1 MTKHLRLIMLS
12 LLAMIC
18 LGGYSQSKGPEV
30 TLDFSDY
37 KGNPWDISTS
47 SYCKETKTLTYGT
60 YTIILTPGESKGFM
74 LSNYK
79 GTGVLQMGNKN
90 ASITLPAFNFDVEKI
105 VVVTPSGVGN
115 KKVTQNVYVDE
126 VAVSTQTTG
135 CQSNKEYQIKE
146 EYQKSGNRYVIKVT
160 NGFLTYMSKIQIY
173 KKQGSG
179 KTATTLSFKDLVGKG
194 VTLINGKLTNGN
206 DFNGYTATEKDNVA
220 GTIAYAASGDGVA
233 TVDEKTGAVKVYPNV
248 FGTTTITATFTP
260 TYTEKYAES
269 TASYTVINERTPTTI
284 TFGSGVDNN
293 TFEVKDGE
301 IVETRVATVTPVEA
315 TGSIEY
321 NSSDE
326 AIAKVDAK
334 TGAITLGAKY
344 GTATITAKFVATGS
358 FADSEASY
366 SIKHVGDFVFYESFD
381 KCDGKGGNDGSFNRT
396 GTDKVECD
404 NTDGWKSTNASGAYK
419 CVKIGSGSSGG
430 SITTPSIAVSTTCR
444 LSFKAAAWN
453 GDNSTISVTI
463 SSGKLTYNNG
473 EPKQAITINPNDKEW
488 TDYSMIVS
496 GTNPFTVQ
504 FACSGKDN
512 RFFLDEVMVT
522 KVAPQEITL
531 DENSKNIVAAA
542 ENVNV
547 TLKRTFYKDG
557 EWNTLCLPFAVADA
571 KTAFD
576 GAELREVDTEK
587 SNGNTIV
594 FKEATAIE
602 AGKPY
607 LIKWANSSSD
617 AVNVEKK
624 FEGVTLVAAAT
635 PVVVKEGGISFNGF
649 YKMTAASELGGAS
662 VAAIGAG
669 NKLFKVTEGEMK
681 GFRAAFVLSSGA
693 KPSAFQVVIDGTATG
708 IEDLVI
714 DGVKANGRV
723 YNLNGQYVGNS
734 LNGLQPGL
742 YIQNGKKVVVK

>member
-47 SYCKETKTLTYGT
+47 YCKETKTYINGT
-60 YTIILTPGESKGFM
+60 YSIILTPGEEKGFM

-79 GTGVLQMGNKN
+79 GTGYLQMGKKN
-90 ASITLPAFNFDVEKI
+90 ASITLPPFNFDVEKI
-105 VVVTPSGVGN
+105 VVVAPPSGQGN
-115 KKVTQNVYVDE
+115 KSVTQNVYVDK

-135 CQSNKEYQIKE
+135 CQSKKEYQINE

-160 NGFLTYMSKIQIY
+160 NGYLTYMSKIQIY

-248 FGTTTITATFTP
+248 FGTTTITAKFTP
-260 TYTEKYAES
+260 TYAEKYAES

-284 TFGSGVDNN
+284 TFGSRVDNN

-315 TGSIEY
+315 TGSIVYE
-321 NSSDE
+321 SSDE
-326 AIAKVDAK
+326 AIAKVDAE

-344 GTATITAKFVATGS
+344 GTAVITAKFVATGS
-358 FADSEASY
+358 FANSEASY
-366 SIKHVGDFVFYESFD
+366 RIKHVGDFVFYESFD

-396 GTDKVECD
+396 ESDNVEYD
-404 NTDGWKSTNASGAYK
+404 NTVGWVSKTANGANK
-419 CVKIGSGSSGG
+419 CVKIGSRNKAGSV
-430 SITTPSIAVSTTCR
+430 TTPSIAVSTTCR
-444 LSFKAAAWN
+444 LSFKAASWE

-473 EPKQAITINPNDKEW
+473 EPTKTITIKPNDKEW

-496 GTNPFTVQ
+496 GTKSFTVE
-504 FACSGKDN
+504 FACPGGDN
-512 RFFLDEVMVT
+512 RFFLDEVMVI

-531 DENSKNIVAAA
+531 DENGDNNVEAA

-607 LIKWANSSSD
+607 LIKWANTSTE
-617 AVNVEKK
+617 AVDFEQK
-624 FEGVTLVAAAT
+624 FEGVTLVAAT
-635 PVVVKEGGISFNGF
+635 PVEVNEGGISFKGF
-649 YKMTAASELGGAS
+649 YKMTEASELGAS

-669 NKLFKVTEGEMK
+669 NKLFKVTSGEMK
-681 GFRAAFVLSSGA
+681 GFRAAFVLNSNA
-693 KPSAFQVVIDGTATG
+693 QPSAIKLVIDGTATG

-742 YIQNGKKVVVK
+742 YIQNGKKIVVK

>member
-18 LGGYSQSKGPEV
+18 MGGYSQSKGPEV

-37 KGNPWDISTS
+37 KGNPWKIPT
-47 SYCKETKTLTYGT
+47 SYCKDPKTFTNGT
-60 YTIILTPGESKGFM
+60 YTIILKPGESKGFM

-79 GTGVLQMGNKN
+79 STGVLQMGKTN

-105 VVVTPSGVGN
+105 VVVAPPSGLGN

-135 CQSNKEYQIKE
+135 CQSDKEYQIKE
-146 EYQKSGNRYVIKVT
+146 EYQKSGNRYVIKVA
-160 NGFLTYMSKIQIY
+160 NGYLTYMSKIQIY

-260 TYTEKYAES
+260 TDTEKYAES

-315 TGSIEY
+315 TGSIVYE
-321 NSSDE
+321 SSDE

-344 GTATITAKFVATGS
+344 GTAKITARFDATGS
-358 FADSEASY
+358 FANSEASY

-396 GTDKVECD
+396 GTDNVEYD
-404 NTDGWKSTNASGAYK
+404 NTVGWDSKTASGAYK
-419 CVKIGSGSSGG
+419 CVKIGSGNSGG
-430 SITTPSIAVSTTCR
+430 YVETPSIAVSTTCR
-444 LSFKAAAWN
+444 LSFKAASWV

-473 EPKQAITINPNDKEW
+473 EPTQTITIKPNDKEW

-496 GTNPFTVQ
+496 GANPFTVK

-531 DENSKNIVAAA
+531 DENSDNIVEAA
-542 ENVNV
+542 ENVNIM
-547 TLKRTFYKDG
+547 LKRTFYKDG

-576 GAELREVDTEK
+576 GAELREVDTYK

-649 YKMTAASELGGAS
+649 YKMTAASELGGTS

-669 NKLFKVTEGEMK
+669 NKLFKVTEGKMK
-681 GFRAAFVLSSGA
+681 GFRAAFVLSSNA
-693 KPSAFQVVIDGTATG
+693 QASKYKVVIDGTATG

-714 DGVKANGRV
+714 DSAKANGRV

-742 YIQNGKKVVVK
+742 YIQNGKKIVVK

>member
-12 LLAMIC
+12 LLAMIFM
-18 LGGYSQSKGPEV
+18 GGYSLPKSVVYTFAKAPTLVSGENIVSK
-30 TLDFSDY
+30 
-37 KGNPWDISTS
+37 WDIPTS
-47 SYCKETKTLTYGT
+47 GNTDSNGRGYGWSKPSKAVTATLSADSKVRVTSIVINANTNGT
-60 YTIILTPGESKGFM
+60 TTTVAI
-74 LSNYK
+74 
-79 GTGVLQMGNKN
+79 
-90 ASITLPAFNFDVEKI
+90 A
-105 VVVTPSGVGN
+105 VGN
-115 KKVTQNVYVDE
+115 N
-126 VAVSTQTTG
+126 AIAAQT
-135 CQSNKEYQIKE
+135 I
-146 EYQKSGNRYVIKVT
+146 QKSGTKGDTNKNYTYTNTSKEESTDIKFTLKSDKSVW
-160 NGFLTYMSKIQIY
+160 I
-173 KKQGSG
+173 
-179 KTATTLSFKDLVGKG
+179 KTITINYEESDGRTPTTLSFPGLTGEG
-194 VTLINGKLTNGN
+194 VTLIDGKLANGD
-206 DFNGYTATEKDNVA
+206 DFNGYTAIEKDNVA
-220 GTIAYAASGDGVA
+220 GTIVYANSDEGVA
-233 TVDEKTGAVKVYPNV
+233 TVDATTGEVKVEPNV

-260 TYTEKYAES
+260 THAEKYAES
-269 TASYTVINERTPTTI
+269 SASYTVINKEGERTLTTI
-284 TFGSGVDNN
+284 TFGEGVDNN

-301 IVETRVATVTPVEA
+301 TFESKAATVTPVDA
-315 TGSIEY
+315 TGSIQY

-326 AIAKVDAK
+326 AIAMVDAK
-334 TGAITLGAKY
+334 TGAITLGEKY
-344 GTATITAKFVATGS
+344 GTAVITAKFVATGS
-358 FADSEASY
+358 FANSEASY

-381 KCDGKGGNDGSFNRT
+381 KCGGKGGNDGSFKGT
-396 GTDKVECD
+396 GNDNVGYD
-404 NTDGWKSTNASGAYK
+404 NTVGWASKTANGAYK
-419 CVKIGSGSSGG
+419 CVKIGSGNSGG
-430 SITTPSIAVSTTCR
+430 YVETPSIAVSTTCR
-444 LSFKAAAWN
+444 LSFKAASWA

-473 EPKQAITINPNDKEW
+473 EPTQTITINPNDKEW

-496 GTNPFTVQ
+496 GTNPFTVK

-576 GAELREVDTEK
+576 DAVLREVDTQN
-587 SNGNTIV
+587 SHDNTIV

-624 FEGVTLVAAAT
+624 FEGVTLVADAT
-635 PVVVKEGGISFNGF
+635 PVVVNKGISFKGF
-649 YKMTAASELGGAS
+649 YKMTAAGELGGTS

-669 NKLFKVTEGEMK
+669 NKLFKVTAGEMK

-693 KPSAFQVVIDGTATG
+693 EATGYKVVIDGTATG